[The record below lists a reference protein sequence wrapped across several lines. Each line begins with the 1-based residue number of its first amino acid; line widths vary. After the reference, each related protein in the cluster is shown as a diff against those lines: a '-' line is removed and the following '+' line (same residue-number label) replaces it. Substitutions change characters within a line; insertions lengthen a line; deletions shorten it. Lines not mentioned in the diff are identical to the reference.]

1 MTFKDQRIEKVTR
14 DLTDMLNDLLDKGA
28 GIPRPIIGLNKEM
41 PFFLPIKQRSVS
53 KLKRL
58 VEDNKLEFET
68 AKLIFI
74 VNPYQDQSNRRIT
87 EINYPYAELLEGEV
101 INRLDDESEVKLAKI
116 IVKDVPEDWKSER
129 TLDLVIQAISKN
141 KRYGQAL
148 AVSNVINL
156 RVPRFAIEGKETGV

>member
-1 MTFKDQRIEKVTR
+1 MSFQDQRIEAVTR

-41 PFFLPIKQRSVS
+41 PFFLPIKQRSVL

-74 VNPYQDQSNRRIT
+74 VNPYQDPSNRRIT
-87 EINYPYAELLEGEV
+87 EINYPYGELLEGEV

-116 IVKDVPEDWKSER
+116 IVKEVPEDWKSER
-129 TLDLVIQAISKN
+129 TLDLVIQALSKN

-148 AVSNVINL
+148 AVSKVINL
-156 RVPRFAIEGKETGV
+156 RVPRFAIVGKETGV